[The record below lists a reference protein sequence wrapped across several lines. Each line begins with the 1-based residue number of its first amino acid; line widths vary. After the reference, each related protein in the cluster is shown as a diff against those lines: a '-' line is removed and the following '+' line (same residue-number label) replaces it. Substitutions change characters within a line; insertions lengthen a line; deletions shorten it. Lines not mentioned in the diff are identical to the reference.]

1 MADLPPHLREPR
13 SISHSGVGKSPSA
26 KDIQPGKTFNQDT
39 LASLKNLFSKLDES
53 GTMWICMNTGLVIW
67 LWIYDSEEASLGTL
81 AQMKFPI
88 MVTFSFSTI
97 FWNLWLSYSSEII
110 SFLLLTVCTVLSQ
123 QGIWR
128 EKNWDNYFGADSSRD
143 VLFSVNRC
151 VIRTILLCLLTKR
164 AKIVFGNE
172 TVF

>member
-1 MADLPPHLREPR
+1 MGEYGP
-13 SISHSGVGKSPSA
+13 
-26 KDIQPGKTFNQDT
+26 
-39 LASLKNLFSKLDES
+39 
-53 GTMWICMNTGLVIW
+53 MWICCWLGYSVLNIW
-67 LWIYDSEEASLGTL
+67 LGRSKSWY
-81 AQMKFPI
+81 
-88 MVTFSFSTI
+88 FSTNEI
-97 FWNLWLSYSSEII
+97 SHNGHFFILNNFWNLWLSYSSEII

-172 TVF
+172 KKNGLKLSECLISFNHSSNDAHLASVPLISVWEVGS

>member
-13 SISHSGVGKSPSA
+13 SISHSGVGKSPST
-26 KDIQPGKTFNQDT
+26 KDIRPFKHKMAFYKISFPNWVNMDQCGYV
-39 LASLKNLFSKLDES
+39 A
-53 GTMWICMNTGLVIW
+53 GLVIRF
-67 LWIYDSEEASLGTL
+67 WIYDSEEASLGTL

-128 EKNWDNYFGADSSRD
+128 EKNWDNYFGSDSIRD